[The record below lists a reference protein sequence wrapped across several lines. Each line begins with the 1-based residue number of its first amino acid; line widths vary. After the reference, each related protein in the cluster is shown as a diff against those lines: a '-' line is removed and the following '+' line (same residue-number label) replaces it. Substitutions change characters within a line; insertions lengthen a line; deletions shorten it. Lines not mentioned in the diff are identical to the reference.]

1 MKRLE
6 EMNMALKKDYLY
18 SLEIM
23 KLKNLA
29 SAGEVD
35 LKDYSEGMLI
45 EQLDDMSTNPM
56 MVIDKSRLVY
66 YDEEMDCFV
75 AAYAPTM
82 ALHLEQYD
90 LIDTL
95 DLYSERDHIDNSLLC
110 INEKSPKRGCRYS
123 FGFETIWW
131 SKQIKRYL
139 LNNEEKILPK
149 YGDMKWRHEDLD
161 ELFQR
166 INIYLNVFE
175 KDFMSQFNPSELEDA
190 FTKCIKKTDYNSY
203 EISFFKA
210 IHMEDELVEDSFLNL
225 MTSFLSDL
233 SIRLIF
239 RGIEFFTYG
248 KDSTFVDVHERFLD
262 KCYEDK
268 ETMELAW
275 EKGFFSKEMLPSA
288 IRYCGKNGY
297 IEAAYLL
304 STWNGNQYDYT
315 KFKARMRLLYR

>member
-1 MKRLE
+1 
-6 EMNMALKKDYLY
+6 MALKIALEKKDYF
-18 SLEIM
+18 EM
-23 KLKNLA
+23 KIIELRRLA
-29 SAGEVD
+29 LVGEVD
-35 LKDYSEGMLI
+35 LKDYSEEIII
-45 EQLDDMSTNPM
+45 EQLHDMSTDPM
-56 MVIDKSRLVY
+56 TVIDESHLTCY
-66 YDEEMDCFV
+66 NEEIDGFIT
-75 AAYAPTM
+75 ADSPLM

-203 EISFFKA
+203 EISFFKV